1 MVHKTHKKDKN
12 FVKTKK
18 DHNFSSSYGIQ
29 YMSFKKYLKQ
39 KEKVCRL
46 TAHYNNII
54 YVIQVIYDSYCI
66 I

>member
-29 YMSFKKYLKQ
+29 YMSFKKHLKQ
-39 KEKVCRL
+39 KEKVRWL
-46 TAHYNNII
+46 TAHYITI
-54 YVIQVIYDSYCI
+54 LYVI
-66 I
+66 